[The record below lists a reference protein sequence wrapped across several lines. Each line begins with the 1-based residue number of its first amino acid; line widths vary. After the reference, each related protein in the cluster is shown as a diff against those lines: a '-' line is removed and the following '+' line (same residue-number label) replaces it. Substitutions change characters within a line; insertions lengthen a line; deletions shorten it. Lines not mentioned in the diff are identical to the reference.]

1 MIYKISQLKL
11 QCTNNTRHVQG
22 CSFCIFTIPCHCAL
36 ITNEDHFSSHVSSC
50 NDKPTNFTKL
60 HPVNLALLQHFFDE
74 SRLSHILGNT
84 TFSNPVNIFLP
95 NFTIY
100 KNKMDHIVAS
110 DQRSHLS
117 LKKMAAR
124 VKQQNIIYS
133 SLAESMLDGEIK
145 IDDNYWSLTN
155 NIISIIAITTTFVNA
170 ILIFWLFYKFRI
182 LAAAI
187 ILYKPVKTAPT
198 TTLMFEY
205 VPATTPIPNYWINT
219 LSDNLKW
226 DHGIFVL
233 VLIILILLI
242 VLLYKRISC
251 RNMHTTL
258 CLQISDGFQ
267 CVMIPIMHLPLC
279 PRYWEINYPNIIDNI
294 KINGRFNPKL
304 SVYWPDFIVR
314 NLNTAQIQ
322 SIPSILKLTI
332 FQAWTLKS
340 ILKHPFDAYV
350 ILVHHNI
357 QHPLKNHRIITSSP
371 QQTPRSNNFNLP
383 PNLYT

>member
-1 MIYKISQLKL
+1 MQDIK
-11 QCTNNTRHVQG
+11 TN
-22 CSFCIFTIPCHCAL
+22 AL
-36 ITNEDHFSSHVSSC
+36 VLD
-50 NDKPTNFTKL
+50 
-60 HPVNLALLQHFFDE
+60 
-74 SRLSHILGNT
+74 RLRILME
-84 TFSNPVNIFLP
+84 
-95 NFTIY
+95 
-100 KNKMDHIVAS
+100 KNHIVAS
-110 DQRSHLS
+110 DQQSHLS

-124 VKQQNIIYS
+124 VKQQNSIYS

-155 NIISIIAITTTFVNA
+155 NIISIIAITTPFVNA

-187 ILYKPVKTAPT
+187 TLYKPVKTAPT

-205 VPATTPIPNYWINT
+205 VPASTAIPNYWINT
-219 LSDNLKW
+219 LNDNLEW

-251 RNMHTTL
+251 RNMHTAL

-294 KINGRFNPKL
+294 KINGRFNPTL
-304 SVYWPDFIVR
+304 SVYWPDF
-314 NLNTAQIQ
+314 
-322 SIPSILKLTI
+322 
-332 FQAWTLKS
+332 
-340 ILKHPFDAYV
+340 
-350 ILVHHNI
+350 
-357 QHPLKNHRIITSSP
+357 TSKVD
-371 QQTPRSNNFNLP
+371 RKWGC
-383 PNLYT
+383 YT